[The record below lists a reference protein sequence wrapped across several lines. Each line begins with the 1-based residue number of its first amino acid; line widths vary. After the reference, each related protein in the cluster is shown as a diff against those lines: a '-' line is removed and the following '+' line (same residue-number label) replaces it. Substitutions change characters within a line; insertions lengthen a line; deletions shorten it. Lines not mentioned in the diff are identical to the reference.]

1 MLTRGFVRAAGAV
14 AAATALLAAS
24 TSALGTNYNHDGETT
39 YCWQILQ
46 PPRLTKLNESDR
58 VTGYAGAEDCP
69 VVMTVKLSTYTAQPF
84 EVVNVTWTATADFS
98 KRNLVNM
105 TRVVYGPDSAGNPAQ
120 IVHSNVHSCVFGTG
134 CDPFSDGEQLVD
146 KTVNRIANFS
156 DNRVTWVDS
165 LKFPKTGDFSIL
177 AHLILPDTNASKR
190 FDYAVYAE
198 LVVKDA
204 PPAPAPVVTLA
215 PPSVADATRSGGGLS
230 SAGTVGIIVG
240 GVVLVAL
247 IAAAV
252 VFQKRRHGPNSPGQS
267 YMAPPA
273 YEASMQL
280 LAGSGKAPGDADG
293 RGPSDC
299 VTDTSTTAGFQSA
312 WSGPAGGRPSQ
323 NLDGTGGSN
332 VSGSSYVSIER
343 ESQLGGVG
351 GLNHTRLTASSAAG
365 TYRDGS
371 LASSATQLRPRR
383 VDSDVEL

>member
-1 MLTRGFVRAAGAV
+1 MNERPPERTD
-14 AAATALLAAS
+14 
-24 TSALGTNYNHDGETT
+24 YNHDGETT
-39 YCWQILQ
+39 YCWQIPQ
-46 PPRLTKLNESDR
+46 PSRLTKLNESHR
-58 VTGYAGAEDCP
+58 VTGYAGGDDCP
-69 VVMTVKLSTYTAQPF
+69 IVMTVTLSKYTAQPF
-84 EVVNVTWTATADFS
+84 EVVDVTWTASADFS

-156 DNRVTWVDS
+156 DNHVTWVDS

-177 AHLILPDTNASKR
+177 AHIILPDANASQR

-198 LVVKDA
+198 LVVQDA
-204 PPAPAPVVTLA
+204 TAAPVAVATA
-215 PPSVADATRSGGGLS
+215 APSVVDTSSSGGSGLS
-230 SAGTVGIIVG
+230 SAATVGIIVG

-247 IAAAV
+247 IAATV
-252 VFQKRRHGPNSPGQS
+252 VFQKRRRGPSSPGQLH

-273 YEASMQL
+273 YDASVQL
-280 LAGSGKAPGDADG
+280 LAGSGKAPGDAAG
-293 RGPSDC
+293 RGESDC

-332 VSGSSYVSIER
+332 ISGSSYISIDR
-343 ESQLGGVG
+343 ESQASGFSHLRATTQGTAAGGV
-351 GLNHTRLTASSAAG
+351 
-365 TYRDGS
+365 YRDGS
-371 LASSATQLRPRR
+371 LASSVATASTATQPRPRR